1 MATGGWGRGAGR
13 DWGTGGS
20 IAESGGPLT
29 EYLTVGESLDV
40 DLPFVLD
47 GAVAPSSFRVEATF
61 SYAVDPTEGLNPSN
75 YSIPGLTVLGV
86 AAHLTDPAT
95 VVLTTS
101 EQLSIL
107 YTLTVTPVVVES
119 TAGDPLVSGQ
129 NTAAF
134 TGYGIAPSFQPAA
147 MATRKVEIIFSEPML
162 ENADLISPANYT
174 VKSVSGATIPISS
187 VVESG
192 PSPIQRVTLTL
203 GADLQPNNHYAAT
216 VDAAIKSAAWG
227 VSVYPNTVLFSW
239 IPGTSQISIGM
250 SRFSGEVSG
259 GLLGQPL
266 GQIYFSPALETAIA
280 NSSVEVDEVSLCTRA
295 WDQYTFPELP
305 DPPILY
311 TFSVGE
317 TSVIG
322 NVLWA
327 PAERLGLAQVILHDL
342 RQETMP
348 AAVDGPADATLVET
362 IDITRASF
370 LNDVRWK
377 LYDGGGATVFSTA
390 DNLTPIG
397 PGPTTNIN
405 LQP

>member
-1 MATGGWGRGAGR
+1 
-13 DWGTGGS
+13 
-20 IAESGGPLT
+20 
-29 EYLTVGESLDV
+29 
-40 DLPFVLD
+40 
-47 GAVAPSSFRVEATF
+47 
-61 SYAVDPTEGLNPSN
+61 
-75 YSIPGLTVLGV
+75 
-86 AAHLTDPAT
+86 
-95 VVLTTS
+95 
-101 EQLSIL
+101 
-107 YTLTVTPVVVES
+107 
-119 TAGDPLVSGQ
+119 
-129 NTAAF
+129 
-134 TGYGIAPSFQPAA
+134 
-147 MATRKVEIIFSEPML
+147 
-162 ENADLISPANYT
+162 
-174 VKSVSGATIPISS
+174 
-187 VVESG
+187 
-192 PSPIQRVTLTL
+192 
-203 GADLQPNNHYAAT
+203 
-216 VDAAIKSAAWG
+216 
-227 VSVYPNTVLFSW
+227 
-239 IPGTSQISIGM
+239 M

-370 LNDVRWK
+370 LNDERWK